1 MSYIDLDQSEVIKQA
16 EIGLIRAIRY
26 MPQFLGITEK
36 RNYQHDKERMSF
48 PEFVLQQSEAI
59 GAEIAVA
66 KHFGTP
72 IENLAN
78 TNYKTLADVGA
89 NIEVKWTRWN
99 LGHLIVSDLDRP
111 EDIAVLVVGKSP
123 NYRIAGW
130 IPVAVAKKPR
140 YRQDRTK
147 SWWITQDSL
156 QPIENLLES
165 PYGKT
170 SI

>member
-16 EIGLIRAIRY
+16 EIGLVRAVRY

-72 IENLAN
+72 IDILAN
-78 TNYKTLADVGA
+78 TNYKTLADVGT

-140 YRQDRTK
+140 YRQDRTN

-165 PYGKT
+165 PYGK
-170 SI
+170 SQI

>member
-89 NIEVKWTRWN
+89 NIVESGAFDCQRLRSTRRHCSACRRQVTQLPDCW
-99 LGHLIVSDLDRP
+99 LDTR
-111 EDIAVLVVGKSP
+111 GS
-123 NYRIAGW
+123 G
-130 IPVAVAKKPR
+130 
-140 YRQDRTK
+140 
-147 SWWITQDSL
+147 
-156 QPIENLLES
+156 
-165 PYGKT
+165 
-170 SI
+170 